1 VLSLTQNIEVKNK
14 IERRAKVK
22 SKVKI
27 LIWAGMIFVIYCF
40 LFYTWGCK
48 KEMDKAK
55 KHYELG
61 VQYHKQ
67 AFADQ
72 TIKESQKQE
81 LADQAIKELQQAIKI
96 NPNYAEA
103 HLELGVLY
111 QEKADHEGE
120 LRELQQADADYE
132 NALREL
138 RQAANL
144 DPNYAETHYRL
155 GGIYHALGGYDQA
168 LSEFEEVIRINPNFP
183 RIHTA
188 IGSVYY
194 ASGVRALVKATKL
207 DWSYL
212 LADTLKEISYK
223 NKDEL
228 KKAIDSYTSAT
239 ESDTADA
246 TIYSKLGQ
254 ACCTWA
260 QEEYQK
266 AIVADSMDTTA
277 HLWLGMT
284 FLEKGYQNRAMTQ
297 YEVLKNLDSRAA
309 GMLLQEIRHKEQSE
323 LELKR
328 RGLRK

>member
-1 VLSLTQNIEVKNK
+1 VLPLDQNIEVKNK

-67 AFADQ
+67 AFSDPN
-72 TIKESQKQE
+72 IENSQKQE
-81 LADQAIKELQQAIKI
+81 LAEKAIKELQEAIKI
-96 NPNYAEA
+96 DPNYAKA
-103 HLELGVLY
+103 HFELGVLY
-111 QEKADHEGE
+111 QEKADLEGS
-120 LRELQQADADYE
+120 LRELQQAKSDYE
-132 NALREL
+132 NAFREL
-138 RQAANL
+138 QQATNIN
-144 DPNYAETHYRL
+144 PNDAEAHFRL
-155 GGIYHALGGYDQA
+155 GGIYQVLGGYDQA
-168 LSEFEEVIRINPNFP
+168 LSEFEEALRINPNFP

-188 IGSVYY
+188 TGSVYHTR
-194 ASGVRALVKATKL
+194 GVRALVKATRL

-223 NKDEL
+223 NKEEL
-228 KKAIDSYTSAT
+228 KKAIDNYTSAT
-239 ESDTADA
+239 QFDTTNA
-246 TIYSKLGQ
+246 TAYSKLGQ
-254 ACCTWA
+254 AYCTWA

-266 AIVADSMDTTA
+266 AIATDSLDTTA
-277 HLWLGMT
+277 QLNLGLI
-284 FLEKGYQNRAMTQ
+284 FLEKGYENRAKSQ
-297 YEVLKNLDSRAA
+297 YEILKNLYSRAA
-309 GMLLQEIRHKEQSE
+309 DMLLQEIQHKEQE
-323 LELKR
+323 AMELKK

>member
-1 VLSLTQNIEVKNK
+1 MDQNIEVKNK

-67 AFADQ
+67 AFSDPN
-72 TIKESQKQE
+72 IENSQKQE
-81 LADQAIKELQQAIKI
+81 LAEKAIKELQEAIKI
-96 NPNYAEA
+96 DPNYAKA
-103 HLELGVLY
+103 HFELGVLY
-111 QEKADHEGE
+111 QEKADLEGS
-120 LRELQQADADYE
+120 LRELQQAKSDYE
-132 NALREL
+132 NAFREL
-138 RQAANL
+138 QQATNIN
-144 DPNYAETHYRL
+144 PNDAEAHFRL
-155 GGIYHALGGYDQA
+155 GGIYQVLGGYDQA
-168 LSEFEEVIRINPNFP
+168 LSEFEEALRINPNFP

-188 IGSVYY
+188 TGSVYHTR
-194 ASGVRALVKATKL
+194 GVRALVKATRL

-223 NKDEL
+223 NKEEL
-228 KKAIDSYTSAT
+228 KKAIDNYTSAT
-239 ESDTADA
+239 QFDTTNA
-246 TIYSKLGQ
+246 TAYSKLGQ
-254 ACCTWA
+254 AYCTWA

-266 AIVADSMDTTA
+266 AIATDSLDTTA
-277 HLWLGMT
+277 QLNLGLI
-284 FLEKGYQNRAMTQ
+284 FLEKGYENRAKSQ
-297 YEVLKNLDSRAA
+297 YEILKNLYSRAA
-309 GMLLQEIRHKEQSE
+309 DMLLQEIQHKEQE
-323 LELKR
+323 AMELKK